1 MGSATTQA
9 LTASAAALASA
20 QVDLGT
26 ARELF
31 AAARAAGESSALS
44 GALADH
50 TAAADARSALVGTV
64 FGSFSTATQGILQA
78 VAEQRWSSSADLVS
92 GIEEIAIRAVAQSDS
107 ADVEG
112 ELFQLTRIIAGNP
125 ELELALGS
133 RLGDASKKG
142 ELIERILDA
151 QVSEGTLLVA
161 TSIVQQPGDRR
172 IRTALHHAISVV
184 AAERGLTVATVHV
197 ATPLSDA
204 QADRLADTLSRSY
217 GTPVSINQV
226 VDRDVVGG
234 IRVQIADD
242 VIDGSISSRLADL
255 RSRLAG

>member
-64 FGSFSTATQGILQA
+64 FGSFSTATQGILQT

-151 QVSEGTLLVA
+151 QVSEGLPNLGFVLVELGG
-161 TSIVQQPGDRR
+161 VKQPVAGLVGTGDC
-172 IRTALHHAISVV
+172 
-184 AAERGLTVATVHV
+184 RGN
-197 ATPLSDA
+197 
-204 QADRLADTLSRSY
+204 RL
-217 GTPVSINQV
+217 
-226 VDRDVVGG
+226 
-234 IRVQIADD
+234 
-242 VIDGSISSRLADL
+242 
-255 RSRLAG
+255 LAGNFVESEPFLRHLLTIGKG